1 MADERFRILVV
12 KAHPH
17 DFTHIAGTLGAHT
30 ALGDTVTVVV
40 TTSGAATHN
49 EKLQAELRKPK
60 AERDPEIMNEAP
72 DAYAAQK
79 ADELREA
86 AALFGITD
94 LRILNG
100 RQPFLAHENPEV
112 AEQIAEVILEVRPH
126 VLIGQSPYLERG
138 VNGLSLGYE
147 GDDHLQTAFAV
158 QEAQRLAI
166 TPGPGTEYPAH
177 RIAATFYPGVYFNR
191 DDWDFAVDVTD
202 WFQQRVDAE
211 KLFKSQGHWDAW
223 SEKRMEITLGNAGWF
238 SGTTYAEGFVRA
250 KIELVPSITL
260 SPFTL
265 RDATEPP
272 QVHMDRLV
280 GSPKP
285 VEE

>member
-1 MADERFRILVV
+1 MADEQLRILAV

-17 DFTHIAGTLGAHT
+17 DFTHIAGTLGVHV
-30 ALGDTVTVVV
+30 ALGDSVTVVV
-40 TTSGAATHN
+40 STSGAATHN

-60 AERDPEIMNEAP
+60 AERDPDVINEPP

-79 ADELREA
+79 AEELHQA
-86 AALFGITD
+86 ADLFGITD
-94 LRILNG
+94 VRILNG
-100 RQPFLAHENPEV
+100 PQPFLAHENPEV
-112 AEQIAEVILEVRPH
+112 VQQIADAIMEVRPH
-126 VLIGQSPYLERG
+126 VLIGQSPFLQRG
-138 VNGLSLGYE
+138 VNSLSSGYQ

-158 QEAQRLAI
+158 QDAQRLANS
-166 TPGPGTEYPAH
+166 PGPGSEYPAH

-223 SEKRMEITLGNAGWF
+223 SEKRMELTLGNAGWF

-250 KIELVPSITL
+250 KPELVPSITL

-265 RDATEPP
+265 RDAAEPP
-272 QVHMDRLV
+272 QARMDRIV

-285 VEE
+285 VE